1 MTPLLAAASSTS
13 FDVPGNV
20 AFAVLAVLMVV
31 AAIRVVTTRNVVH
44 AALWLVVVLGGNAV
58 VYLIL
63 QAEFVAL
70 TQLLVYIGAIIVL
83 FLFGIMLTRAPL
95 GRSED
100 LDNNQRWIG
109 AVVGVLLLLVI
120 GYSVTQSWGSD
131 RLDFAAYDLPQVSD
145 VAGTAVEVGGSGNGR
160 TQALAN
166 EIFGDYLI
174 PFEVVSVLL
183 TGALIGAIVLARRD

>member
-1 MTPLLAAASSTS
+1 MTPLLAATT

-20 AFAVLAVLMVV
+20 VFAVLAVFMVV
-31 AAIRVVTTRNVVH
+31 AAIRVVTTRNIVH
-44 AALWLVVVLGGNAV
+44 AALWLVVVLGGNAI

-63 QAEFVAL
+63 QAEFVAM

-95 GRSED
+95 GTSDD
-100 LDNNQRWIG
+100 LDNNQRWLG
-109 AVVGVLLLLVI
+109 AIVGVLLLLVI
-120 GYSVTQSWGSD
+120 GFAVTRTWGDD
-131 RLDFAAYDLPQVSD
+131 RLDFAAYDLP
-145 VAGTAVEVGGSGNGR
+145 VADETAGAVVELGGSGNGR

-166 EIFGDYLI
+166 SIFSDYLI

>member
-1 MTPLLAAASSTS
+1 MSGLLAAESATT
-13 FDVPGNV
+13 FDVPANV
-20 AFAVLAVLMVV
+20 TFAVLAVLMVV
-31 AAIRVVTTRNVVH
+31 AAIRVVTTRNIVH

-58 VYLIL
+58 VYLLL
-63 QAEFVAL
+63 QAEFVAM

-95 GRSED
+95 GKASD
-100 LDNNQRWIG
+100 LDNNQRWLG
-109 AVVGVLLLLVI
+109 AAVGVLLLVVI
-120 GYSVTQSWGSD
+120 GFSVTRTWGND
-131 RLDFAAYDLPQVSD
+131 RLDFVAYELPAAT
-145 VAGTAVEVGGSGNGR
+145 AGAAVEVGGSGNGR

-166 EIFGDYLI
+166 SIFVDYLI